1 MVRTAAIDDGT
12 MLRRKAAVVSADVA
26 DDAILLDIDSGYF
39 FQLNRTGTRIWTFVE
54 APQTLGALCDHMIV
68 AGPDIRRAG
77 AGSPSRTAG
86 SADTSSRAR
95 RVAQMPRD
103 PGAS

>member
-1 MVRTAAIDDGT
+1 MVRTAVIDDGT

-54 APQTLGALCDHMIV
+54 APQTLGALCNHMAANFQVDVDACRRDVTEFV
-68 AGPDIRRAG
+68 AELIERGVLE
-77 AGSPSRTAG
+77 
-86 SADTSSRAR
+86 
-95 RVAQMPRD
+95 VAK
-103 PGAS
+103 

>member
-1 MVRTAAIDDGT
+1 MVRTAVIDDGT

-54 APQTLGALCDHMIV
+54 APQTLGALCDHMAANYRVDDEACRRDVITFV
-68 AGPDIRRAG
+68 ADLIERGVLE
-77 AGSPSRTAG
+77 
-86 SADTSSRAR
+86 
-95 RVAQMPRD
+95 VAE
-103 PGAS
+103 